1 MDVLVEIKKCNETKE
16 VGAKSIQ
23 KKEEKRKIIRQKNY
37 KKHRLKGE
45 KVL

>member
-23 KKEEKRKIIRQKNY
+23 KNRKNVKLFVKKIIKNTD
-37 KKHRLKGE
+37 
-45 KVL
+45 